1 MILRKSQSLSLTA
14 GGVLVIAAGLIM
26 GKADQPVFGLSSDF
40 LAGFL
45 MGAGIA
51 LAIAGVAALAGG
63 RSAG

>member
-1 MILRKSQSLSLTA
+1 MNLQKNQGVTLIA
-14 GGVLVIAAGLIM
+14 GGMLLIAAGLIM
-26 GKADQPVFGLSSDF
+26 GKADQAVFGLSSDF

-51 LAIAGVAALAGG
+51 LAIAGVAALVGG